1 MKVKYFSDKT
11 VKTFVV
17 IMGVTFIGFL
27 LKELQHIF
35 IPFVVAYFL
44 FFLFA
49 PMNEFLHGK
58 KIPMPILVI
67 LDLVLLIGIIF
78 GTGTFFVD
86 SLIQFSQEIDIYFT
100 KLNSIVRDF
109 SKYIG
114 ISDPFF
120 KYFSLQ
126 RIIAKMDYKD
136 LAGGM
141 ISYTFDL
148 MGSFLFVLFFF
159 VFIEGGHSSIAIA
172 IRKRFI
178 IKREKKA
185 FLKVDEKYSADAK
198 TDEKKGIIQKEK
210 EDIER
215 SLGSTFKK
223 ITEQIQK
230 YIITKI
236 AMNLLAGGLVTGVCF
251 VFDVDFPIIWGT
263 FTFLLN
269 FIPTIGSAIALIF
282 PTLMALVQYEAL
294 GYGLLIAAIIA
305 LIQTMVF
312 NLMEPTI
319 IGKRLNMNPIMI
331 LLSVLVWG
339 YIWGIVGMFMA
350 VPLTAIIKIILENSQ
365 SKDSVFLAD
374 LMSQGQ

>member
-1 MKVKYFSDKT
+1 MKVQYFSDKT

-27 LKELQHIF
+27 LKELQNIF

-49 PMNEFLHGK
+49 PMNDFLHKK
-58 KIPMPILVI
+58 KIPLPILVI
-67 LDLVLLIGIIF
+67 FDIFLLTVIIF

-86 SLIQFSQEIDIYFT
+86 SLIRFSQEIDNYFT

-109 SKYIG
+109 AKYIG
-114 ISDPFF
+114 ITDPFF
-120 KYFSLQ
+120 KSFSLQ
-126 RIIAKMDYKD
+126 RIIAKMDYKM

-141 ISYTFDL
+141 ISYTVDL
-148 MGSFLFVLFFF
+148 MGAFLFVLFFF
-159 VFIEGGHSSIAIA
+159 VFIEGGHSSIANA
-172 IRKRFI
+172 IRKRFVI
-178 IKREKKA
+178 RRERKE
-185 FLKVDEKYSADAK
+185 FQKVDKKYLA
-198 TDEKKGIIQKEK
+198 DEKTEEKIGIIEKEK
-210 EDIER
+210 QEIEET
-215 SLGSTFKK
+215 LGSTFKK

-236 AMNLLAGGLVTGVCF
+236 GMNLLAGGLVTAVCYIF
-251 VFDVDFPIIWGT
+251 NVDFPIIWGT

-282 PTLMALVQYEAL
+282 PTLMALVQHETL

-312 NLMEPTI
+312 NLLEPKI

-331 LLSVLVWG
+331 LLSVLLWG
-339 YIWGIVGMFMA
+339 YIWGIVGMFLA
-350 VPLTAIIKIILENSQ
+350 VPLTAIIKIILENSR

>member
-49 PMNEFLHGK
+49 PLNELLRRK
-58 KIPMPILVI
+58 KVPLAILVI
-67 LDLVLLIGIIF
+67 LDLVMLIGIIF

-86 SLIQFSQEIDIYFT
+86 SLIQFSQEIDSYFT

-109 SKYIG
+109 SRYIG
-114 ISDPFF
+114 ITDPFF

-141 ISYTFDL
+141 ISYTVDL

-159 VFIEGGHSSIAIA
+159 VFIEGGHSSIAVA
-172 IRKRFI
+172 IRKRFVI
-178 IKREKKA
+178 RRERKEFEKI
-185 FLKVDEKYSADAK
+185 DEKYSEEEK
-198 TDEKKGIIQKEK
+198 TDETNGIIQKEK
-210 EDIER
+210 AETEER
-215 SLGSTFKK
+215 LGSTFKR

-236 AMNLLAGGLVTGVCF
+236 KNA
-251 VFDVDFPIIWGT
+251 
-263 FTFLLN
+263 
-269 FIPTIGSAIALIF
+269 
-282 PTLMALVQYEAL
+282 
-294 GYGLLIAAIIA
+294 
-305 LIQTMVF
+305 
-312 NLMEPTI
+312 
-319 IGKRLNMNPIMI
+319 
-331 LLSVLVWG
+331 
-339 YIWGIVGMFMA
+339 
-350 VPLTAIIKIILENSQ
+350 
-365 SKDSVFLAD
+365 
-374 LMSQGQ
+374 